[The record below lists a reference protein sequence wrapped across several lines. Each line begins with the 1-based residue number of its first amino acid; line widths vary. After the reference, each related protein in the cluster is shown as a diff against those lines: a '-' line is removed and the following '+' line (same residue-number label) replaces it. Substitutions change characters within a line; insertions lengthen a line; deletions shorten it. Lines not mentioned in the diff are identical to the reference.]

1 MKFFKSGWFK
11 FIIIVVVIILIAT
24 IFYFKKDQGTTHR
37 TAVVSKEDIESYVE
51 GSGAI
56 KPGESRKIYAKVSS
70 EIKEVLH
77 EEGDFVN
84 EGEVIAKLDSSSF
97 SSTVDSQ
104 RIAIEQATLS
114 YNNIKKQ
121 IDDLVIK
128 ANASGYVSGLTISE
142 GSYVTNTMQIC
153 DITENGVFEI
163 TLPFIYS
170 SANMVQVG
178 SVATVYLNQSF
189 TNLEGTVTKVSQMR
203 ELGNNGGQVVDVTIK
218 VTTSGYSLAGFS
230 ARAEALVNGTRQTS
244 SENGTFVAVSSN
256 VVRAKS
262 MGTVESV
269 NVYDGKY
276 VNAGDIIAVLSNEDL
291 KTNLENAELTLKN
304 LKSQMNSVNDQL
316 DNYTIKT
323 PISGTITVQSLKVGD
338 MVAAGTVISTIS
350 NKDVFEFDIPIDELD
365 IAKLNYDQEV
375 KVSIDA
381 LEETEKNPIPGK
393 IVKMPLEGTTVA
405 GVTEYYVTIQ
415 MSGDE
420 RIRISM
426 NASAKITTSSKK
438 DVLVIPIDA
447 IVRENGDTYVD
458 VLLDDGI
465 IERRSV
471 ELGDRNIS
479 YVEIKGGVNEG
490 DRVIIPEISNGL
502 F

>member
-1 MKFFKSGWFK
+1 
-11 FIIIVVVIILIAT
+11 
-24 IFYFKKDQGTTHR
+24 
-37 TAVVSKEDIESYVE
+37 
-51 GSGAI
+51 
-56 KPGESRKIYAKVSS
+56 
-70 EIKEVLH
+70 
-77 EEGDFVN
+77 
-84 EGEVIAKLDSSSF
+84 
-97 SSTVDSQ
+97 
-104 RIAIEQATLS
+104 
-114 YNNIKKQ
+114 
-121 IDDLVIK
+121 
-128 ANASGYVSGLTISE
+128 
-142 GSYVTNTMQIC
+142 MQIC

-178 SVATVYLNQSF
+178 SAATVYLNQSF

-244 SENGTFVAVSSN
+244 SENGTFVSVSSN
-256 VVRAKS
+256 VVRAKT
-262 MGTVESV
+262 MGTVESL
-269 NVYDGKY
+269 NVYEGKY
-276 VNAGDIIAVLSNEDL
+276 VNAGDVIAVLSNEDL

-316 DNYTIKT
+316 DNYTIKA

-375 KVSIDA
+375 KVSI
-381 LEETEKNPIPGK
+381 ETEKNPIPFK